1 MSLERIL
8 LRAKR
13 DMTNRIN
20 DFIFMYLRELFHGVN
35 IFLMLQTPSRVL
47 QAKLQTQS
55 QAQQVPGNKWN
66 VNRRLEAHSSPFS
79 SEVA

>member
-1 MSLERIL
+1 
-8 LRAKR
+8 
-13 DMTNRIN
+13 MTNRIN

-35 IFLMLQTPSRVL
+35 IFLMLQTPSRML

-55 QAQQVPGNKWN
+55 QAQRVSGNKWN
-66 VNRRLEAHSSPFS
+66 VNRRLEANSSPFS